1 MSVLIG
7 KKDKKGNIYYTLS
20 DLPKIHILTE
30 FFKYGFYVALI
41 IWICGICFSTFYDGS
56 AAIRIA
62 VIVVTLCIYIFF
74 VVGKAVV
81 DSKYAK

>member
-1 MSVLIG
+1 MFIG
-7 KKDKKGNIYYTLS
+7 KKDKEGSTYYTFS
-20 DLPKIHILTE
+20 DIPKIHMLTE

-41 IWICGICFSTFYDGS
+41 IWFCGVCFSTFYDGL

-74 VVGKAVV
+74 VIGKAVL
-81 DSKYAK
+81 DSKFGK

>member
-1 MSVLIG
+1 MFIG
-7 KKDKKGNIYYTLS
+7 KKDKEGNIYYTFS
-20 DLPKIHILTE
+20 DIPKIHILTE
-30 FFKYGFYVALI
+30 FFKYGFYVTLV
-41 IWICGICFSTFYDGS
+41 IWLCGICFSTFYDGS

-81 DSKYAK
+81 DSKYGK